1 MNQQKNQ
8 EPAMPQLMQD
18 LQGEISDE
26 SAPLLQFI
34 VRYAGLIAT
43 LALMLLL
50 SLGGMG
56 IWKWHKGK
64 TLEEARADLLRICRD
79 LSGAERDA
87 ALESLAARAPT
98 EAKAY
103 ILMTLGK
110 SAQASGNHQL
120 AAHAFGRASEIDQNG
135 ALGLGAAINQA
146 GALLMQN
153 EPAKALTALQALEA
167 RKPELA
173 QSPAF
178 RQLLAETAGRAGQK
192 ALAASMYRGLAQG
205 DGPDSAYFLSRANA
219 LETEATQGR

>member
-1 MNQQKNQ
+1 MNEQKNQ
-8 EPAMPQLMQD
+8 DVPMPQLMQD
-18 LQGEISDE
+18 LQGEVSAE

-43 LALMLLL
+43 VVLVLLL
-50 SLGGMG
+50 ALGGMG

-64 TLEEARADLLRICRD
+64 NLEESRAELLRISRD

-87 ALESLAARAPT
+87 ALESLAARAPA
-98 EAKAY
+98 EARAY
-103 ILMTLGK
+103 ILMTLGQ

-120 AAHAFGRASEIDQNG
+120 AAHAFGRAAEIDRDG

-153 EPAKALTALQALEA
+153 EPAKALTALQALEV
-167 RKPELA
+167 RKPDLA

-178 RQLLAETAGRAGQK
+178 RQLLAEAAARAGQK
-192 ALAASMYRGLAQG
+192 GVAASAYRALGQAP
-205 DGPDSAYFLSRANA
+205 GPDGAYFRARAAELEMENA
-219 LETEATQGR
+219 ENK